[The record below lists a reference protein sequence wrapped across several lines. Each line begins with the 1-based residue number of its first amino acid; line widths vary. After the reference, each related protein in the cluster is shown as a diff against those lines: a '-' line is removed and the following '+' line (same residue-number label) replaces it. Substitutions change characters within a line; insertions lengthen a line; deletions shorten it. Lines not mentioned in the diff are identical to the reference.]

1 MNAMWITFNVKLKIT
16 QLLTVMWFNSPLTFY
31 LLDFVLLAQCLWQI
45 KQTPLVV
52 ATGRLDGCMGGA
64 WDSWQSCLKAD

>member
-1 MNAMWITFNVKLKIT
+1 
-16 QLLTVMWFNSPLTFY
+16 MWFNSPLTFY

-45 KQTPLVV
+45 KQAPLVV

-64 WDSWQSCLKAD
+64 